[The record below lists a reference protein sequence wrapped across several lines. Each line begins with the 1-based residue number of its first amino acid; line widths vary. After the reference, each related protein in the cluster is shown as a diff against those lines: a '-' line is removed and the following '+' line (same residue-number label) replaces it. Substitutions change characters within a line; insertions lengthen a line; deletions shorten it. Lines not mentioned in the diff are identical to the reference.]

1 MYKDELLNELKE
13 IQEKYEKEVARVLSK
28 VPHAQQEHMTFS
40 GLPVKPLYS
49 PQDIADIDFLKDI
62 SFPGQYPYTRGL
74 FPAGY
79 LTRGLHIRQVT
90 GFGTAEETN
99 ARWKFL
105 LSQGANALSVVPD
118 DGSGHRADSD
128 DKRVRGL
135 VGKGGVAMDTL
146 YDYETL
152 FDGIDMMKYPVHLI
166 TCNAYGLASYLA
178 IAEQR
183 GIEFAD
189 LRGSMSNWI
198 RPETECLDIMEFC
211 ARNIPLFNAGYLDMR
226 NVREGGCTA
235 TQEIA
240 FGVAAAMAGC
250 DELIERGLAIE
261 EFLHRITWFVNSG
274 PELFE
279 EVAKFRAM
287 RKTWARIFSE
297 RYGVKDPKA
306 LMCRMHCQT
315 YAPTLTMQQPFNNL
329 VRSTIYGMAAILG
342 GVQSLHVNSFDEA
355 FAIPTEFSASLSV
368 RTQQIIDLET
378 GITNVID
385 PLGGSYYVE
394 KLTTQLEA
402 EAMDIIDS
410 VQSRGGGF
418 KAWEWMCSEI
428 RKAAVKNQEE
438 FDNGSKKLVGVN
450 TLVEDNDIQLNAFQV
465 LQEHADFE
473 ALTEYSTD
481 LADKQ
486 VQRLNKVRNERDN
499 TKLDHARQALTRALE
514 ARENMLPPL
523 MDAVKSG
530 LTRGEFARIK
540 AEVYN
545 LPGEGPYVCSPPHV
559 LA

>member
-1 MYKDELLNELKE
+1 MFKDEILNQLKE
-13 IQEKYEKEVARVLSK
+13 IQEKYEAEVDRVLSK
-28 VPHAQQEHMTFS
+28 IPESQKEHTTFS
-40 GLPVKPLYS
+40 GVQVKPLYS
-49 PQDIADIDFLKDI
+49 PRDIAEIDFLKDI
-62 SFPGQYPYTRGL
+62 SFPGQFPYTRGL

-79 LTRGLHIRQVT
+79 RSRGLHIRQVT

-105 LSQGANALSVVPD
+105 LSKGANALSVVPD
-118 DGSGHRADSD
+118 DGSGNRADSD

-152 FDGIDMMKYPVHLI
+152 FEGIDMMKYPVHLI
-166 TCNAYGLASYLA
+166 TCNAYGLACYLA

-183 GIEFAD
+183 GIEFSN

-211 ARNIPLFNAGYLDMR
+211 ARSVPRFNAGYLDMR

-235 TQEIA
+235 AQEIG

-250 DELIERGLAIE
+250 DGLIERGLDIE
-261 EFLHRITWFVNSG
+261 DFLDRITWFVNSG

-287 RKTWARIFSE
+287 RKTWAKIFSE
-297 RYGVKDPKA
+297 RYGAKDPKS

-329 VRSTIYGMAAILG
+329 VRSTIYAMAAILG

-378 GITNVID
+378 GISDVID
-385 PLGGSYYVE
+385 PLGGSFYVE
-394 KLTTQLEA
+394 HLTTRLEA
-402 EAMDIIDS
+402 QAMDIIDT
-410 VQSRGGGF
+410 VQSKGGGF

-450 TLVEDNDIQLNAFQV
+450 TLVDENDVQLSAFKV

-486 VQRLNKVRNERDN
+486 IQRLNKVGNERDN
-499 TKLDHARQALTRALE
+499 TKLDQ
-514 ARENMLPPL
+514 ARESLVQAMAGKKNLIPPL
-523 MDAVKSG
+523 IDAVKCG